1 MSQFS
6 VELLCSFSLI
16 VDVLL
21 SERSSSSFV
30 LQSRIHYLLRLKKV
44 YLFQEELVSEE
55 LISRPKMSWKMVDP
69 YLAQHMTNTQNVF
82 ILNIH
87 SLSLV

>member
-44 YLFQEELVSEE
+44 YLFQEELVSEVHFKTE
-55 LISRPKMSWKMVDP
+55 NVLENGRPLFSTAHDKYTKRFYSK
-69 YLAQHMTNTQNVF
+69 YT
-82 ILNIH
+82 
-87 SLSLV
+87 

>member
-1 MSQFS
+1 MSS
-6 VELLCSFSLI
+6 LLCSFSLI
-16 VDVLL
+16 VDVLVA
-21 SERSSSSFV
+21 ERSSSSFV

-44 YLFQEELVSEE
+44 YLFQEELVSEVHFKTE
-55 LISRPKMSWKMVDP
+55 NVLEKVDP
-69 YLAQHMTNTQNVF
+69 YLAHHMTNTHNVF